1 MLFPKASA
9 GRQVCLPRN
18 FWHFWRI
25 WSRIFWRICSRVLHA
40 HQPFCSSLHIDGVS
54 TENFFVRD
62 VGSTTGLASSSD
74 ATRLY
79 EVVSHGQVQA
89 DLDADRHESYNQDLI
104 VMSVIDKVWAEVAEC
119 KLACG
124 TKNEFIREL
133 EVRIQLL
140 ERRMDAMQEP
150 NSEVSVSV

>member
-89 DLDADRHESYNQDLI
+89 DLDADRGNDTATNDPFARAFKREHTQARSPADLNTL
-104 VMSVIDKVWAEVAEC
+104 SDK
-119 KLACG
+119 
-124 TKNEFIREL
+124 TSTH
-133 EVRIQLL
+133 RICNAAQ
-140 ERRMDAMQEP
+140 
-150 NSEVSVSV
+150 